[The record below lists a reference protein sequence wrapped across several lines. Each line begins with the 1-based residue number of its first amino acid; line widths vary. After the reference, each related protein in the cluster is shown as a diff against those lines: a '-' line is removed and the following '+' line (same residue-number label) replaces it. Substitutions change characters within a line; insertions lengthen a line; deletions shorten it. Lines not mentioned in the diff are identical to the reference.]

1 VPLALAGRIEA
12 AQAVAKFALRVLTGA
27 STAPELDGAL
37 AKAGGIDFRLPYQSD
52 PELRARINRGEIDY
66 MDVHLG
72 QVAQYT
78 WFGFLGKIDLAVVEV
93 AGILPD
99 GRLIPSTSI
108 GNNKTWLD
116 LADKVILE
124 VNSTQPLG
132 LDGMHDIY
140 YGTALPPN
148 RQPIPLTQ
156 AGDRIGEPYLRWTRP
171 RWLPW
176 WKPMRRTAWALH
188 AAGRNQPAHCRTSG
202 GIPQA
207 RNQDGPSAGKP
218 AALAVWRG
226 QYRQCG
232 AGRPA

>member
-1 VPLALAGRIEA
+1 
-12 AQAVAKFALRVLTGA
+12 
-27 STAPELDGAL
+27 
-37 AKAGGIDFRLPYQSD
+37 
-52 PELRARINRGEIDY
+52 
-66 MDVHLG
+66 
-72 QVAQYT
+72 VAQYT

-156 AGDRIGEPYLRWTRP
+156 AGDRIGEPYLRVDPAKVVAVVETHAPDGWGVLARRTKP
-171 RWLPW
+171 ASALPAIWLNSSSTKSRWAVCRKTCCPCSLAW
-176 WKPMRRTAWALH
+176 AILPMRCWA
-188 AAGRNQPAHCRTSG
+188 ACVMVASP
-202 GIPQA
+202 I
-207 RNQDGPSAGKP
+207 
-218 AALAVWRG
+218 
-226 QYRQCG
+226 
-232 AGRPA
+232 